1 MQFLG
6 HNVRLSA
13 TAITFIVLGPVCT
26 VALLT
31 LLITKFCCN
40 KNRKL
45 GNGSSKPGAAG
56 SVPPYISHLSN
67 DNYAFEK
74 GSREGFTIVPLP
86 VARDFLGAPPAYS
99 LSVEEQGPTKDAPK
113 F

>member
-1 MQFLG
+1 MHFLG

-45 GNGSSKPGAAG
+45 GNGSSKPRAAG
-56 SVPPYISHLSN
+56 SVPPYIRHLSN